1 MNSDLGKLIRKARR
15 MRDLTQE
22 EVAQM
27 AGVSRSLVAS
37 IETGISTPSLA
48 TLKKIALALDIPS
61 SELSAA
67 LLIESKQEAPR

>member
-1 MNSDLGKLIRKARR
+1 MSSNLGKLIRKARR
-15 MRDLTQE
+15 MRDLSQE

-27 AGVSRSLVAS
+27 AGISRSLVAS

-67 LLIESKQEAPR
+67 LLIESKQEAPQ

>member
-1 MNSDLGKLIRKARR
+1 

-27 AGVSRSLVAS
+27 AGISRSLVAS